1 MQSNSLHIKQFKH
14 DIASP
19 LSVLK
24 TMIEMNES
32 WNDCDKKVLSMA
44 LKRMEKMVAT
54 LESKEEQVNS
64 SPYHLI
70 EQVLEE
76 KKVEF
81 KDKSISYKFS
91 FSTSAMNSICHIQPS
106 EFKRVISNIINNSVG
121 AISENG
127 FIRIKGHLKNN
138 KLIVSIID
146 NGHGIAASDVSR
158 VLDLGFSSKN
168 STGLGLYHA
177 KKVISKWRGNL
188 KINSV
193 FNLGTKVS
201 LVIPINPSIK
211 ALCA

>member
-24 TMIEMNES
+24 TMIEMNNS

-44 LKRMEKMVAT
+44 LKRMEKMVST
-54 LESKEEQVNS
+54 LNSKEEQVRT
-64 SPYHLI
+64 SPYQLI
-70 EQVLEE
+70 NKVLEE
-76 KKVEF
+76 KKIEF

-91 FSTSAMNSICHIQPS
+91 FSTSAINSICQIQPS
-106 EFKRVISNIINNSVG
+106 EFERIISNIINNSVG
-121 AISENG
+121 AISEKG
-127 FIRIKGHLKNN
+127 FIRIKGHMRNN
-138 KLIVSIID
+138 KLVISIID
-146 NGHGIAASDVSR
+146 NGHGIEANNISR

-168 STGLGLYHA
+168 SSGLGLYHA
-177 KKVISKWRGNL
+177 KNTLSKWRGNL

-201 LVIPINPSIK
+201 LIIPISPSIK